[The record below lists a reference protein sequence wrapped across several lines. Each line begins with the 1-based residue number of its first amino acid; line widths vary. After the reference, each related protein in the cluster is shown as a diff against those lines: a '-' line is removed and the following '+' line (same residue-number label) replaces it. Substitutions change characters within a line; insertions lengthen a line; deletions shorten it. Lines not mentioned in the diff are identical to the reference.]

1 MILLGSA
8 GASSSTSPS
17 GNCCPLGFAVPNI
30 SPSCTAMVDRASV
43 PKPALPWWRKRIQF
57 VMRTTSSCESGGVC
71 FGGTDVA
78 VVKPGDFCALGDQ
91 RQHCVEGRG
100 RRPGQATHFLDHS
113 DQRIDFHRTVAFEI
127 LTHRGLVRADLAR
140 ALDAPLD

>member
-17 GNCCPLGFAVPNI
+17 GNCCPLGFEVPNI
-30 SPSCTAMVDRASV
+30 SPLCTAMVDCASV

-71 FGGTDVA
+71 FGGTDAA
-78 VVKPGDFCALGDQ
+78 VVQPGDFCPLGDQ
-91 RQHCVEGRG
+91 RQHGIERRRRG
-100 RRPGQATHFLDHS
+100 VGQAAHLLDHG
-113 DQRIDFHRTVAFEI
+113 D
-127 LTHRGLVRADLAR
+127 
-140 ALDAPLD
+140 